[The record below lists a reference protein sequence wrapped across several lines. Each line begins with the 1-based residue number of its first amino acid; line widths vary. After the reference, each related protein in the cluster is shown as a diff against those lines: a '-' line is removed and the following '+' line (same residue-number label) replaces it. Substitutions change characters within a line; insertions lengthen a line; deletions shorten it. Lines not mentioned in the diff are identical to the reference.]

1 MTLSFSWATNA
12 NYSTGPDNGTP
23 TKVDPASTANGF
35 VNGTIAAA
43 QHINFLL
50 DAIGDQIV
58 KAVDGVGG
66 GTYTLGSALRFQGAD
81 VEINAGL
88 EILAAGELNVQSGGL
103 INVLSGGDIVVASG
117 GQVDLSSGA
126 VLTVAPG
133 GLIDVIAGGTIE
145 TNQVEDLRIDD
156 DATAAFR
163 LTLTPQSVQP
173 DGSGF
178 PSWTPRFSG
187 SAHAGVTSGWQ
198 QDDVSAPFSIAF
210 PINLPVGD
218 EILSVVASINGSSTS
233 GTGGHPSKPTGADLP
248 SIALVRVDTQGVAT
262 VIARR
267 ADQSADAASYSADHT
282 ISLANGSTDAGTMP
296 HVVDDDYAYYAVVK
310 GETGANA
317 VAGELAVTAVS
328 GTCVARSYR
337 SALMVY

>member
-1 MTLSFSWATNA
+1 MTLAFNWATNA
-12 NYSTGPDNGTP
+12 NYSTGPDVSTP

-35 VNGTIAAA
+35 IAGTIAAP

-50 DAIGDQIV
+50 DAIGDEIAD
-58 KAVDGVGG
+58 AVDGVGG
-66 GTYTLGSALRFQGAD
+66 GTYTLGAALRFQGAD

-103 INVLSGGDIVVASG
+103 VQVLSGGLIDVLSG
-117 GQVDLSSGA
+117 GQIEISSGA
-126 VLTVAPG
+126 TLSVVSG
-133 GLIDVIAGGTIE
+133 GLIDVIAGGAVE
-145 TNQVEDLRIDD
+145 TNQVEDLRVDD

-163 LTLTPQSVQP
+163 LTLAPQSVQP
-173 DGSGF
+173 DSGGF

-187 SAHAGVTSGWQ
+187 DVHAGVTVGWQ

-218 EILSVVASINGSSTS
+218 DILNIDVSVTGSSTS
-233 GTGGHPSKPTGADLP
+233 GTGGHPAKPTGSDLP
-248 SIALVRVDTQGVAT
+248 SVALVQVDTAGNAT
-262 VIARR
+262 VLARR
-267 ADQSADAASYSADHT
+267 ADQSVDAAAYSLTHVIT
-282 ISLANGSTDAGTMP
+282 LASGGLDAGTLP
-296 HVVDDDYAYYAVVK
+296 RTIDDDFAYYIVVK

-317 VAGELAVTAVS
+317 VAGEFGVYSIS
-328 GTCVARSYR
+328 GDVVARTYR